1 MKSTQSMRVTT
12 RLSLGFGSI
21 LLLLV
26 LCVLVAL
33 NGFACNRA
41 MLAGMQIN
49 DRDAT
54 RVSTLI
60 EQAQEL
66 RVIYRNIIIYP
77 DLHAINMAIQQYNQ
91 AKQRYLDRTAN
102 PTGHAGRTWADP
114 AGT

>member
-33 NGFACNRA
+33 NGFARNSA
-41 MLAGMQIN
+41 MLADMQIN

-77 DLHAINMAIQQYNQ
+77 DLHAINMASSNTIRQNS
-91 AKQRYLDRTAN
+91 AIWTPN
-102 PTGHAGRTWADP
+102 SSPS
-114 AGT
+114 GTCWPNLG